1 MKEIVI
7 KIKDF
12 SFSIGKNNIIND
24 ISFNV
29 NKGEYLSIVG
39 PNGAGKSTLLK
50 YMMRIF
56 TGGKGTIKIAEK
68 PLHDYKQRELSK
80 LISYVPQANGQNV
93 PFNVYEFVMMGRY
106 PYLSPFQSA
115 GKEDKY
121 MVQKALKLTNTAK
134 LAERLMNTLS
144 GGERQKVFIAA
155 ALAQESKILLLDE
168 PTTFLDPK
176 HKDDIHAL
184 LKHINTSTGITII
197 SITHDINSAAMT
209 STRVIALKDGSI
221 VFNGLP
227 DDFMDNDTLYKIY
240 EKKFLF
246 VKHPETGKSI
256 AVTE

>member
-1 MKEIVI
+1 M
-7 KIKDF
+7 
-12 SFSIGKNNIIND
+12 
-24 ISFNV
+24 
-29 NKGEYLSIVG
+29 
-39 PNGAGKSTLLK
+39 
-50 YMMRIF
+50 
-56 TGGKGTIKIAEK
+56 
-68 PLHDYKQRELSK
+68 
-80 LISYVPQANGQNV
+80 
-93 PFNVYEFVMMGRY
+93 
-106 PYLSPFQSA
+106 
-115 GKEDKY
+115 
-121 MVQKALKLTNTAK
+121 
-134 LAERLMNTLS
+134 
-144 GGERQKVFIAA
+144 
-155 ALAQESKILLLDE
+155 AQESKILLLDE